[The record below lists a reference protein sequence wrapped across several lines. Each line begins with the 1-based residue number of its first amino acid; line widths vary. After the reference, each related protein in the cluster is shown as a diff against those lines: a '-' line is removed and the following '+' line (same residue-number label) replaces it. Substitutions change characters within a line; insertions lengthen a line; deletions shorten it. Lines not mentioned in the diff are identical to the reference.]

1 MIFKRQSELKA
12 LEKVYSAPSNDTVVF
27 YGNKENNVHEIIMEF
42 LKNKEFFYYCAS
54 ICSDEKQV
62 SLFKNSINAQLSNSQ
77 ISQASYSSV
86 IKAMMEEK
94 CEKRVIVIEE
104 FQNIIR
110 NSNDLL
116 SDIIDCCSD
125 KWGNQQVLFI
135 LVSNNEYYIENHLLE
150 KIGDLSYK
158 LSGLIKVNNVGF
170 IDIMHY
176 FDSYSIEDSINV
188 YSITGGKSN
197 IVSHFDKN
205 ISFKD
210 NIINNLLSEDCYLYR
225 KIFDILPDELRELN
239 VYNTILMTI
248 ASGCEKLNEIHNV
261 TGYSRPKISVYLK
274 NLADYNIIE
283 KIDSFGILGKDNA
296 LKGIYRIKD
305 RFILFLYKFII
316 PNISNLKIT
325 DPQSFYTEYIEKDMR
340 EFSSESFRMVCFEY
354 LNLLNK
360 FNKLPVKFTKTG
372 TWLGKIGNIDIV
384 CQDED
389 ENTIIGYCNYEKDE
403 MTFEDFEWLSFCV
416 KQAKLSGDYFYLF
429 SKVSFDNE
437 LKKYASENANVF
449 LIDSSVL

>member
-12 LEKVYSAPSNDTVVF
+12 LEKLYIAPTNDTVVF
-27 YGNKENNVHEIIMEF
+27 YGNKENNIHEIIMEF
-42 LKNKEFFYYCAS
+42 LKDKEFFYYCAN

-62 SLFKNSINAQLSNSQ
+62 LLFKNSINEQLTNSQ
-77 ISQASYSSV
+77 VSLTSYDSV

-104 FQNIIR
+104 FQNIIK
-110 NSNDLL
+110 NSNELL
-116 SDIIDCCSD
+116 SEIINCCSD

-135 LVSNNEYYIENHLLE
+135 LVSSNEFFVENHLIE

-158 LSGLIKVNNVGF
+158 LSGLIKVNNIGF

-176 FDSYSIEDSINV
+176 FDEYSIEDAINV

-197 IVSHFDKN
+197 IVSHFDKT

-210 NIINNLLSEDCYLYR
+210 NIINNLLSDDSYLYN
-225 KIFDILPDELRELN
+225 KIYNILPEELRELN
-239 VYNTILMTI
+239 VYNTILLTI
-248 ASGCEKLNEIHNV
+248 ASGCEKLNEIHNA

-296 LKGIYRIKD
+296 LKGIYRIRD

-325 DPQSFYTEYIEKDMR
+325 EPDVFYSKYIEDNIR
-340 EFSSESFRMVCFEY
+340 EFSSEGFRMVCFEY

-360 FNKLPVKFTKTG
+360 FGKLPVKFTKTG
-372 TWLGKIGNIDIV
+372 TWLGKIGNIHII

-403 MTFEDFEWLSFCV
+403 MSFEDFEWLVFCV

-429 SKVSFDNE
+429 SKVSFDEE
-437 LKKYASENANVF
+437 LKKYASENTNVF